1 MDSNNNASFFESVR
15 IKNFIHRSNE
25 KNSLPMVE
33 DIKKDNYSQGKY
45 LKIIKR
51 NTLKNIS
58 FAICGHLNKIT
69 SVQEFR
75 FPD

>member
-33 DIKKDNYSQGKY
+33 DIKKDNSFQGK
-45 LKIIKR
+45 
-51 NTLKNIS
+51 
-58 FAICGHLNKIT
+58 HL
-69 SVQEFR
+69 
-75 FPD
+75 